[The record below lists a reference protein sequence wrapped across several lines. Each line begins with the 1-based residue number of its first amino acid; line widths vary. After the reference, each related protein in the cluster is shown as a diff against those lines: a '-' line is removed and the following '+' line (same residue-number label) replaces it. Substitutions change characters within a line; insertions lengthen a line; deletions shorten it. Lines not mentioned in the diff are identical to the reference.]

1 MLAGLENSGFSEWV
15 KASWGAPA
23 LLSVHLIGMALV
35 IAVVAI
41 VHLRLLGIFD
51 AIPYTSLGRLFPAL
65 WAGLVLE
72 LVSGAALW
80 VAKAAQYTV
89 DVAFL
94 VKTVLVVAGF
104 VLALVLDR
112 AVRRDANAWAAG
124 TVAPQRLELVLP
136 SLLLWCA
143 VIVFGRLTAFLGA
156 LPVS

>member
-1 MLAGLENSGFSEWV
+1 MLAWLENSGFSEWV

-23 LLSVHLIGMALV
+23 LLSVHVVGMALV

-41 VHLRLLGIFD
+41 VHLRLLGVFD
-51 AIPYTSLGRLFPAL
+51 GISYASLGRLFPAL

-72 LVSGAALW
+72 LVSGAAMW
-80 VAKAAQYTV
+80 ATKAAQYTV

-94 VKTVLVVAGF
+94 VKTVLVVAAF
-104 VLALVLDR
+104 ALALILDR
-112 AVRRDANAWAAG
+112 AVRRDANSWAAG
-124 TVAPQRLELVLP
+124 TAAPRRLELVVP

-143 VIVFGRLTAFLGA
+143 VIVFGRLTAYLGA